1 MQDVIKLLPESLANQ
16 IAAGEVVQRPA
27 SVVKELI
34 ENAIDAKSE
43 HITLIIKDAGK
54 SLVQVSDDGIGM
66 SERDARMCFERH
78 ATSKIETTED
88 LFKIM
93 TFGFRGEAMA
103 SIAAVAQV
111 DLKSKTKEEEI
122 GTRILIEGSE
132 IKTQEPVACNDG
144 TSIAV
149 KNLFFNVPARR
160 NFLKSN
166 PVETKHI
173 FDEFQRVALAHPKI
187 NMALY
192 QDDLEVYS
200 LKEGKLA
207 KRIVSIFGKNYQTQL
222 IACKEDVQHVQV
234 NGYIGK
240 PEFSKKTRGEQFFFV
255 NDRFIKHPY
264 LHHAVMNAFEGL
276 LPEGNFP
283 FYVLKIYIDPV
294 HVDINVHPTKTEVK
308 FDDERTI
315 YAVVRAAVRQA
326 LASQGV
332 SPSLDF
338 DYNVNFAQYP
348 DNIGNQ
354 KSSYTEND
362 YKSPE
367 NPLDDPEHKRR
378 ESNQQHWDS
387 LMPSNDS
394 EKWMRQFDQEH
405 IKDEEQ
411 KSMEITF
418 SSAANEMQSE
428 QSVEN
433 PVPEE
438 KVKKQKTIQ
447 VRNKYILAQVKS
459 GIMLIHQQAAHERI
473 LFERFLGDLEN
484 SSGVSQKLVFPVT
497 VELNP
502 VDFTL
507 LGEIKEE
514 VLKLGFD
521 FEEFGQNAIILNGIP
536 SEINKPNEKEL
547 VEKLIEQ
554 IKINKAELGLNTTE
568 SIAKALAKRV
578 SIKVGQY
585 LDSMERDA
593 LIEQLFSTS
602 NPNYNVDGEKIITML
617 DLTALDNLFNQ

>member
-16 IAAGEVVQRPA
+16 IAAGEVVQRPS

-43 HITLIIKDAGK
+43 HISLIIKDAGK

-78 ATSKIETTED
+78 ATSKIEKTED

-93 TFGFRGEAMA
+93 TFGFRGEAIA
-103 SIAAVAQV
+103 SIAAVAHI
-111 DLKSKTKEEEI
+111 DLKSKTKDEEI

-144 TSIAV
+144 TTIAV

-173 FDEFQRVALAHPKI
+173 FDEFQRVALAHPEI
-187 NMALY
+187 NMSLY
-192 QDDLEVYS
+192 QDDLEAYA

-207 KRIVSIFGKNYQTQL
+207 KRIVSIFGKNYQNQL

-234 NGYIGK
+234 DGYIGK

-276 LPEGNFP
+276 LPDGNFP

-332 SPSLDF
+332 APSIDF
-338 DYNVNFAQYP
+338 DYNVNFANFTEQA
-348 DNIGNQ
+348 GNPT
-354 KSSYTEND
+354 SNRAGND
-362 YKSPE
+362 FSSPE
-367 NPLDDPEHKRR
+367 NPMDIPEQNRK
-378 ESNQQHWDS
+378 ESNQKNWDT
-387 LMPSNDS
+387 LMPTNDS
-394 EKWMRQFDQEH
+394 EKWMSQFDKEN
-405 IKDEEQ
+405 IKDEDQ
-411 KSMEITF
+411 KSMEITY
-418 SSAANEMQSE
+418 SSAANELQSE
-428 QSVEN
+428 PSVEN
-433 PVPEE
+433 TTTEE

-459 GIMLIHQQAAHERI
+459 GLMLIHQQAAHERI
-473 LFERFLGDLEN
+473 LFERFLRELEN

-507 LGEIKEE
+507 LNEIKEE
-514 VLKLGFD
+514 VFKLGFD

-536 SEINKPNEKEL
+536 SEINNPNEKEL
-547 VEKLIEQ
+547 IEKLIEQ
-554 IKINKAELGLNTTE
+554 IKVNKAELGLNTTE

-578 SIKVGQY
+578 GIRVGQY

-593 LIEQLFSTS
+593 LIEQLFSCS
-602 NPNYNVDGEKIITML
+602 NPNYNVDGEKIISML
-617 DLTALDNLFNQ
+617 DLATLDNLFNH